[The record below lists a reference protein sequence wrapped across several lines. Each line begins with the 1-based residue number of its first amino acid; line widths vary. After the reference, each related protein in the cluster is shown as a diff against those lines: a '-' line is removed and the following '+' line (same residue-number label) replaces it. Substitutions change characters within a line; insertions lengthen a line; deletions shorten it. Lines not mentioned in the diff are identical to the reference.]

1 MNTFDA
7 IFTRRSIRK
16 YTDQTVPEELV
27 TELLK
32 AAMAAPSAGN
42 EQAWQFIVI
51 RDRAI
56 LDAIPL
62 FHPYA
67 AMLKCASVAIV
78 VCGDLSREKFKGFW
92 IQDCSAATQNIL
104 LAATARGLGAVWT
117 ALHPMEDRVAGM
129 RRLLGLPAQI
139 IPLSLVPLGYPAEHP
154 GRADRFDAARVHNDR
169 WQAGAK
175 SIDTD

>member
-16 YTDQTVPEELV
+16 YTDQAVPEELV
-27 TELLK
+27 IELLK

-56 LDAIPL
+56 LDAIPK

-67 AMLKCASVAIV
+67 AMLKYASVAIV

-92 IQDCSAATQNIL
+92 VQDCSAATQNLL

-129 RRLLGLPAQI
+129 RKLLGLPEQI
-139 IPLSLVPLGYPAEHP
+139 IPLSLVPIGYPAEHP
-154 GRADRFDAARVHNDR
+154 GPTDRFDQARVHRDR
-169 WQAGAK
+169 W
-175 SIDTD
+175 

>member
-16 YTDQTVPEELV
+16 YTSQSVPEELV

-56 LDAIPL
+56 LDAVPK

-67 AMLKCASVAIV
+67 AMLKYASVAV
-78 VCGDLSREKFKGFW
+78 LVCGDLSREKYKGFW
-92 IQDCSAATQNIL
+92 VQDCSAATQNIL

-129 RRLLGLPAQI
+129 RMLLGLPEQI
-139 IPLSLVPLGYPAEHP
+139 IPLSLIPIGYPAEHP
-154 GRADRFDAARVHNDR
+154 GSADRFDAERVHRDR
-169 WQAGAK
+169 W
-175 SIDTD
+175 